1 MILFVYFALRCLANF
16 LPNRNIS
23 GFFRKFLH
31 FLSIEII
38 FRKAYNET
46 RDFSDGAGRES
57 GRAGKTTKKH
67 LFSAYAGLPREIYIL
82 FAARIVT
89 CLGSFINPLL
99 TLILTQ
105 KLGFSASDAGEFSAL
120 LILTQAPSL
129 VVGGKLADRIGRK
142 KLAVVCQMLGSAF
155 FLLCGLN
162 QDGRSMRLL
171 LILASDLYTA
181 ATPALEAMTA
191 DYSTEENRQAS
202 FSLIYL
208 GINIGM
214 SVSPLFAGL
223 LFRDHLALMF
233 LLDAAT
239 TFASALI
246 LALFVRETGRN
257 GARAAEE
264 TEAPETGGSVFRVLW
279 GLPVLT
285 LAILFQFS
293 FHFTYSQWSF
303 LLPLQ
308 LGDYYGDGGAMNYSM
323 MSALN
328 SVIVVFFTPVLTALT
343 LHRRP
348 LRVIALSGVLF
359 GAAYAAYGAV
369 RAMPLFL
376 AAAAVFT
383 FGEILSTVHAQ
394 AYLANRTP
402 GRYLGRV
409 NAFALFVRGAGNALG
424 PLAVGRAVV
433 SAGYFYTWLALAAFV
448 LLGAGG
454 ILALDGK
461 DARPAAPEGQ
471 KAGKA
476 AEG

>member
-1 MILFVYFALRCLANF
+1 
-16 LPNRNIS
+16 
-23 GFFRKFLH
+23 
-31 FLSIEII
+31 
-38 FRKAYNET
+38 
-46 RDFSDGAGRES
+46 
-57 GRAGKTTKKH
+57 
-67 LFSAYAGLPREIYIL
+67 
-82 FAARIVT
+82 
-89 CLGSFINPLL
+89 
-99 TLILTQ
+99 
-105 KLGFSASDAGEFSAL
+105 
-120 LILTQAPSL
+120 
-129 VVGGKLADRIGRK
+129 
-142 KLAVVCQMLGSAF
+142 MLGSAF
-155 FLLCGLN
+155 FLLCGLD
-162 QDGRSMRLL
+162 QDGPSMRLF

-181 ATPALEAMTA
+181 AMPALEAMTA
-191 DYSTEENRQAS
+191 DCSTEENRQAS

-246 LALFVRETGRN
+246 LALFVREAGRR
-257 GARAAEE
+257 GKPAEGE
-264 TEAPETGGSVFRVLW
+264 TEAPEADRSVFWVLW

-293 FHFTYSQWSF
+293 YHFTYSQWSF

-308 LGDYYGDGGAMNYSM
+308 LGDYFGDWGAMDYSM

-348 LRVIALSGVLF
+348 LGVIALSGVLF
-359 GAAYAAYGAV
+359 GSAYAAYGMV

-402 GRYLGRV
+402 ARYLGRV

-424 PLAVGRAVV
+424 PLAVGRAVA
-433 SAGYFYTWLALAAFV
+433 SAGYFHTWLALAAFV
-448 LLGAGG
+448 LLGAAG
-454 ILALDGK
+454 ILALDGRERRSA
-461 DARPAAPEGQ
+461 ARE
-471 KAGKA
+471 KERAGEA
-476 AEG
+476 AES